1 MLWRSSLFC
10 GLGCKGERQ
19 LQSRDVSLRS
29 AGKVTACRGM
39 FSFDTK
45 REPEKCQR
53 FRRAGSTKKGL
64 LAPFNP
70 KEVGYTGKN

>member
-1 MLWRSSLFC
+1 MDVLF
-10 GLGCKGERQ
+10 GGKENQ
-19 LQSRDVSLRS
+19 KSVRS
-29 AGKVTACRGM
+29 AGVGGRSRVM

-70 KEVGYTGKN
+70 KEVGCTGKN